1 MNDKIKTKKSRA
13 DGEQSRERL
22 LAAAMRLFA
31 EQGYSRASTREIA
44 LAAGVNVAAISYYFG
59 DKAGLYKAAF
69 TAMSPAPADNIAMFD
84 QPHFTLRESLQ
95 GFFKQ
100 MLAPLLEGNMMELCM
115 RLWFREML
123 EPTGIWANEIE
134 NGIRPEQDA
143 FSRVLARHL
152 GQPAPDDET
161 HRLAFSIAS
170 MALMLMM
177 AGDVVKTIRPQLMA
191 GPEAIATWTERL
203 CDYAT
208 ALIEAEKIRIK
219 EKTA

>member
-1 MNDKIKTKKSRA
+1 MNDKTKTKKSRA

-69 TAMSPAPADNIAMFD
+69 TAMSPSPADNIAMFD

-95 GFFKQ
+95 GFFQQ
-100 MLAPLLEGNMMELCM
+100 MLAPLLEGDMMELCM

>member
-100 MLAPLLEGNMMELCM
+100 MLAPLLEGDMMELCM

>member
-1 MNDKIKTKKSRA
+1 MNDKAKPKKSRA

-22 LAAAMRLFA
+22 LLASMRLFA

-84 QPHFTLRESLQ
+84 QPHFTLRESLE
-95 GFFKQ
+95 GFFRQ
-100 MLAPLLEGNMMELCM
+100 MLAPLLEGDMMETCM

-152 GQPAPDDET
+152 GQAAPDDET

-191 GPEAIATWTERL
+191 GPEAIATWTARL
-203 CDYAT
+203 SDYAT

>member
-1 MNDKIKTKKSRA
+1 MNDKARTKKSRS

-22 LAAAMRLFA
+22 LVTAIRLFA

-59 DKAGLYKAAF
+59 DKAGLYRAAF
-69 TAMSPAPADNIAMFD
+69 TALSPSPADNIAMFD

-95 GFFKQ
+95 GFFNQ
-100 MLAPLLEGNMMELCM
+100 MLAPLKEGDMMETCM

-123 EPTGIWANEIE
+123 EPTGIWASEIE
-134 NGIRPEQDA
+134 NGIRPEHEA

-152 GQPAPDDET
+152 GQDKPDDET

-177 AGDVVKTIRPQLMA
+177 AGDVVKTIKPQLMA

-203 CDYAT
+203 SDYAT
-208 ALIEAEKIRIK
+208 ALVDAEKIRIK